1 MAAAS
6 LGLVTADGEF
16 KLNQATVRGNATLT
30 EGALV
35 ETLTVP
41 SRLKLTGGAI
51 MRLDA
56 GSRAR
61 VHADRVTVESGS
73 GEWSASQGSTTLEA
87 LTLRI
92 AAEGAA
98 SSARFAVPSAQ
109 AVQLLASRGRFNV
122 LNASGTLISRLEPGL
137 ALAFEPQA
145 GGGNFAP
152 SSFIGCVVKKDS
164 KWMLYEPTL
173 KLLVELRGQTAVV
186 EREWGNRI
194 QANGTSPTSGQPEG
208 RQLINVTTITRI
220 DFGGCEEM
228 AKSAGAEL
236 PAKPVTPPAVET
248 VRPPVVP
255 SPGAEG
261 MSAGTKY
268 GIIAAVAGGGAV
280 AGIVGASG
288 KRSR

>member
-16 KLNQATVRGNATLT
+16 KLNQAAVRGNATLT

-35 ETLTVP
+35 ETLAVP
-41 SRLKLTGGAI
+41 SRLKLTSGAT

-61 VHADRVTVESGS
+61 VHVDRVTVESGS
-73 GEWSASQGSTTLEA
+73 GEWSAAKGSTALEA

-92 AAEGAA
+92 AAEGET
-98 SSARFAVPSAQ
+98 SSARFAVPSAK
-109 AVQLLASRGRFNV
+109 AVQLSATRGRFNV
-122 LNASGTLISRLEPGL
+122 LNAGGTLISRLEPGL

-145 GGGNFAP
+145 GGGSMAP

-173 KLLVELRGQTAVV
+173 KLLVEMRGQTAVV
-186 EREWGNRI
+186 EREWGNLV
-194 QANGTSPTSGQPEG
+194 QANGTSLVSGQPEG
-208 RQLINVTTITRI
+208 RQMINVTTITRI

-228 AKSAGAEL
+228 AKNAGAEL
-236 PAKPVTPPAVET
+236 PARPVTAPAAETARPPAIPSAT
-248 VRPPVVP
+248 V
-255 SPGAEG
+255 EG